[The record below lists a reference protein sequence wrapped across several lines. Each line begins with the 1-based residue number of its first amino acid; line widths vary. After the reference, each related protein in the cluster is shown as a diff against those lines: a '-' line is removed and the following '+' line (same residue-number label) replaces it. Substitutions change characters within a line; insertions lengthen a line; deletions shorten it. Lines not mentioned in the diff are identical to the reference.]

1 MRGIA
6 HAGNRRG
13 NMPFAIIAVTILA
26 ISLAY
31 TVAAAQTE
39 KVGDNAEDI
48 DEEIDSIGKA
58 VQDAETFVNRG
69 MGEIIASIGK
79 DADAG
84 TLSSRAEKFVSA
96 AIKWMDLQFPS
107 TDGCVRVTVLDFSV
121 TMTAENMNLEGD
133 GFKPTYLKAA
143 GHFSAR
149 FESDSGSAERTVAI
163 SSDGSCALPLLAEQG
178 SLFEICL
185 EGEGSV
191 LSQMMTYQ
199 LTALAQ
205 QRVIAG
211 YGSAATFGSM
221 STDRIITAEDVDE
234 SYRSC
239 VSAIGMINFR
249 SPFDGTEGRTGNLD
263 LADCLVAEDGIVRI
277 DLGAIYAQALISV
290 LDDIVLQWADYFCG
304 NLVVDFLDGASD
316 RIKNA
321 WDSVVNFLTGKD
333 TMSASPY
340 IKEIMESRGYSENE
354 YRFLLNGMTADFYIP
369 EFTVTKEIEGE
380 RRTFS
385 VGGYNAHVRY
395 PDVDILKWEGL
406 SNFKSEYR
414 LQNNEVREWIR
425 GILNTAA
432 INIGADRS
440 VGQIAISVDRGDLEP
455 FSESLRKA
463 INGSLSKLDSDVER
477 VVNSSIRS
485 QTIYDP
491 FYAAICGKLTKN
503 FESAFG
509 VDVLKKR
516 IADAVDFESVEKM
529 LDTDQL
535 TEEER
540 RYLMDSL
547 RSASVEGKVVT
558 DYEGAARDMLKR
570 FDALMNVPDGQ
581 CGLMKKFLTM
591 ICEKAMPMLAA
602 VNDIPERM
610 INLCDEMCRNMYMN
624 PYCGVINVP
633 EENYFVLEG
642 EAGRF
647 REKISADY
655 LLSPDIRIYSPNEN
669 LSDCVHYVGFNENRG
684 ASYCTVFRA
693 SVHDT
698 ICYTAEG
705 SGPIS
710 LLMGVKDSSF
720 SGTVPVDLEVK
731 IVVFSGWGLSGV
743 SSYKASNTV
752 FSDGWV
758 LLTKALEPLLEPLL
772 KIFSMVREV
781 IAVINS
787 ALLEVSKYVSKVI
800 ERLYDSVMGP
810 IIELREFIDQHLD
823 ALLNTSIGSFANM
836 IELIFNATIKK
847 QTVGMS
853 FMGLTL
859 TFSTDV
865 VSFVKSVRNLLT
877 ISLSGEISGLEIDC
891 GMTIKEK
898 DSAGGGREYFITGD
912 AEVSGEDWG
921 LDVGLDPLM
930 KSSDHLVTVN
940 GTVRGTSFDIV
951 MPDLI
956 QYREAGV
963 RLSDIEGI
971 GSVLSNIPLP
981 ALGLKGSLDAGL
993 DLKYNIPFEAGVVVN
1008 EFESNP
1014 AGDDS
1019 GEEWVEL
1026 YNSSNRSADISGF
1039 MICAGSNEK
1048 TKVMVL
1054 GDYEMVPHERLL
1066 VILEKHVR
1074 LLNDKNDSLSGDCI
1088 ILKDREGAEIDRTP
1102 VERDTQNSSYTWQR
1116 VADGAVDWT
1125 FARGTPLAGNCGGL
1139 VNGDMVKGQML
1150 DIFKESAMRALED
1163 MDGVLRGTEDLSKFI
1178 QRAIQDAITTT
1189 IDRIAGCLVEA
1200 SVFISFEVSD
1210 VAGAT
1215 ATGIRIALS
1224 IDSETVGNAIKYLVG
1239 EIEALLFNMGNPYGI
1254 DGGTMLYD
1262 NIDLA
1267 VTAYTGMKAPKFLE
1281 GDGVMPDV
1289 KLGVYISSNISGL
1302 CATFGKDV
1310 GRWSVNAGILIE
1322 DCPSALLPRRM
1333 DADPELKSDL
1343 WLIRAIIGES

>member
-1 MRGIA
+1 MRGGA
-6 HAGNRRG
+6 YAGDRRG

-31 TVAAAQTE
+31 TVAAAQAE
-39 KVGDNAEDI
+39 KAGDNAEDV
-48 DEEIDSIGKA
+48 DEEINSIGIS
-58 VQDAETFVNRG
+58 VRDTEIFVNRG
-69 MGEIIASIGK
+69 MGEIIASIGN
-79 DADAG
+79 DASAG
-84 TLSSRAEKFVSA
+84 TLSSRADKFVVSA
-96 AIKWMDLQFPS
+96 EKWMNSQFPS
-107 TDGCVRVTVLDFSV
+107 KDGCVSVAVLDFSV
-121 TMTAENMNLEGD
+121 RMTSENMNLEGD
-133 GFKPTYLKAA
+133 GYKPTYLKAT
-143 GHFSAR
+143 GHFTAR
-149 FESDSGSAERTVAI
+149 FESDSGSAERTVPI
-163 SSDGSCALPLLAEQG
+163 SSDGSCALPLVAEQG

-185 EGEGSV
+185 GGEGSV

-205 QRVIAG
+205 QRVISG

-221 STDRIITAEDVDE
+221 GTDRIITSEDVE
-234 SYRSC
+234 ASYISC
-239 VSAIGMINFR
+239 VSAIGTINFR
-249 SPFDGTEGRTGNLD
+249 TPLDEKNRLTGNLD
-263 LADCLVAEDGIVRI
+263 LADCLAAEDGMIRI

-316 RIKNA
+316 RIRNA
-321 WDSVVNFLTGKD
+321 WDSVVNFFTGKD

-340 IKEIMESRGYSENE
+340 IREIMESKGHTENE
-354 YRFLLNGMTADFYIP
+354 YRYLWNGRAADCYIP
-369 EFTVTKEIEGE
+369 EFTVTKEIDGE
-380 RRTFS
+380 QRTFS
-385 VGGYNAHVRY
+385 VGGYNALVKY
-395 PDVDILKWEGL
+395 PDVDILKWGGL

-425 GILNTAA
+425 GVLNTAA

-440 VGQIAISVDRGDLEP
+440 VGQIAVSVDRGDQEP
-455 FSESLRKA
+455 FSEGIRRA
-463 INGSLSKLDSDVER
+463 VNGSLSKLDSDVER

-491 FYAAICGKLTKN
+491 FYAAICGQLTNN

-509 VDVLKKR
+509 VDVLKNR
-516 IADAVDFESVEKM
+516 IADAIDFESVGRS
-529 LDTDQL
+529 LDTDLL
-535 TEEER
+535 TDEEKA
-540 RYLMDSL
+540 YLMDSL
-547 RSASVEGKVVT
+547 WSASVEGKTVT
-558 DYEGAARDMLKR
+558 DYEAAAREMLKK
-570 FDALMNVPDGQ
+570 FDALMTVPDGQ

-633 EENYFVLEG
+633 AEDCFVLEG
-642 EAGRF
+642 EDGRS
-647 REKISADY
+647 RETISADY
-655 LLSPDIRIYSPNEN
+655 VQSPDIRMYGPNEN
-669 LSDCVHYVGFNENRG
+669 LSECVHYVGFNENRG

-698 ICYTAEG
+698 IRYTAEG
-705 SGPIS
+705 SGPVS
-710 LLMGVKDSSF
+710 SLMGVKDSSF
-720 SGTVPVDLEVK
+720 SGEVPVDIDLK
-731 IVVFSGWGLSGV
+731 IAVFSGWGLSGI
-743 SSYKASNTV
+743 SSYRASNTL
-752 FSDGWV
+752 FSDGWT
-758 LLTKALEPLLEPLL
+758 LLTKALEPLLGPLVE
-772 KIFSMVREV
+772 IFSMVREV

-787 ALLEVSKYVSKVI
+787 ALLEVSKYVARVI
-800 ERLYDSVMGP
+800 ERLYESIMGP
-810 IIELREFIDQHLD
+810 ITELREFIDQHLEG
-823 ALLNTSIGSFANM
+823 LLNRSIGGFANM
-836 IELIFNATIKK
+836 TEFIFSATMKK

-877 ISLSGEISGLEIDC
+877 VRLSGEIGGLEIDC
-891 GMTIKEK
+891 GMTVKEK
-898 DSAGGGREYFITGD
+898 DSAGGGEYFITGG
-912 AEVSGEDWG
+912 AEVSGKDWD
-921 LDVGLDPLM
+921 LDLDLDPLM
-930 KSSDHLVTVN
+930 KSSDHLVTVS
-940 GTVRGTSFDIV
+940 GKVRGTSFDVV
-951 MPDLI
+951 MPDLV

-971 GSVLSNIPLP
+971 GTALSNIPLP

-993 DLKYNIPFEAGVVVN
+993 ELKYNIPFEAGVVVN

-1014 AGDDS
+1014 AGEDS

-1026 YNSSNRSADISGF
+1026 YNSSNRTADISGF

-1066 VILEKHVR
+1066 VVLEKHVR
-1074 LLNDKNDSLSGDCI
+1074 LLNDKNESLSGDCVV
-1088 ILKDREGAEIDRTP
+1088 LKNREGMEIDRTP
-1102 VERDTQNSSYTWQR
+1102 VEKDTHNSSYTWQR

-1125 FARGTPLAGNCGGL
+1125 FAKGTPLAGNCGGL
-1139 VNGDMVKGQML
+1139 VKGDMIKGHML
-1150 DIFKESAMRALED
+1150 DIFKESAVRTLED
-1163 MDGVLRGTEDLSKFI
+1163 MDGVLKGTEDLSLFI
-1178 QRAIQDAITTT
+1178 QRAVQDAIDAT

-1200 SVFISFEVSD
+1200 SIFISFEVSD
-1210 VAGAT
+1210 VAGTT

-1224 IDSETVGNAIKYLVG
+1224 IDSKTVGDAIKYLVG
-1239 EIEALLFNMGNPYGI
+1239 EIEALLFNMENPYGI
-1254 DGGTMLYD
+1254 DAGTMLYE

-1267 VTAYTGMKAPKFLE
+1267 VTAYTGMKAPKFLD
-1281 GDGVMPDV
+1281 GDSLVPDV

-1302 CATFGKDV
+1302 CAAFGKDA
-1310 GRWSVNAGILIE
+1310 GRWSVNAGVLIE
-1322 DCPSALLPRRM
+1322 DCPSALLPRKM

-1343 WLIRAIIGES
+1343 WLIRAVIGEA